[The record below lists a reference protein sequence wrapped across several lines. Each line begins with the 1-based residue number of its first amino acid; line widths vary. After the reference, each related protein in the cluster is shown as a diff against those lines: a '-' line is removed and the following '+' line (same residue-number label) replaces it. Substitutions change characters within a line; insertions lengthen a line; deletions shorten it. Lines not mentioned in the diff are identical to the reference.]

1 MIVCEARLSVI
12 LADHEPEVALQV
24 RYLFVH
30 LVVGDLT
37 GIFPLEKSI
46 ELLETYK
53 FSKRAV
59 RVP

>member
-1 MIVCEARLSVI
+1 MIVGEARLSVI
-12 LADHEPEVALQV
+12 LADHESEVAHQV
-24 RYLFVH
+24 CNLLVH

-53 FSKRAV
+53 FSKR
-59 RVP
+59 RGL